1 MDMDTDTI
9 KWIAGISITV
19 VLFIVGFVGNQIVK
33 KRRGEEVER
42 ERKLRIHFEDI
53 KREVINHISEMARSL
68 TIRHERLVTSY
79 APIGGSY
86 PFAEHELYK
95 CFELHFPEEA
105 KEWKELNEKA
115 VKLNED
121 VLIFFQRHQYTRSA
135 IKQYTAN
142 NFVMD
147 LQQKFSN
154 FAQRLAR
161 KIESID
167 KYEMGKEF
175 KKHKKCPICRK
186 F

>member
-79 APIGGSY
+79 APIGGS
-86 PFAEHELYK
+86 
-95 CFELHFPEEA
+95 
-105 KEWKELNEKA
+105 
-115 VKLNED
+115 
-121 VLIFFQRHQYTRSA
+121 
-135 IKQYTAN
+135 
-142 NFVMD
+142 
-147 LQQKFSN
+147 
-154 FAQRLAR
+154 
-161 KIESID
+161 
-167 KYEMGKEF
+167 
-175 KKHKKCPICRK
+175 
-186 F
+186 